1 MEYFERLELSQS
13 LETRER
19 KNKRKHTPEHH
30 NYHHE
35 KKKNKRKEKTCSV
48 CKKKG
53 HTKEECWWNPDN
65 SDNKLKKKKKF
76 KKGYKK
82 YSNEEIA
89 AMIAQLP
96 SFSKNKPQKKKN
108 ESKEKG
114 NSDSD
119 DDFSSDEETGFL
131 IRKTAEINVSS
142 SSDEDYTDSTKL
154 EQCYV
159 NERPNKRLKPTP
171 QSTEIVGEIKNRE
184 GDVRPIRV
192 LLDTGTSATIVLK
205 RYVMRGSQRVS
216 RNQKTKWTTM
226 GGSLICNHATT
237 STRIPIS

>member
-1 MEYFERLELSQS
+1 M
-13 LETRER
+13 
-19 KNKRKHTPEHH
+19 
-30 NYHHE
+30 
-35 KKKNKRKEKTCSV
+35 

-53 HTKEECWWNPDN
+53 HTKEECWWNPEN
-65 SDNKLKKKKKF
+65 TDNKLKKNKNKRF

-96 SFSKNKPQKKKN
+96 SFNKNKPQKKKN
-108 ESKEKG
+108 ETKEKE

-119 DDFSSDEETGFL
+119 KDSSLDKETGFL
-131 IRKTAEINVSS
+131 IRKLPEINVSS
-142 SSDEDYTDSTKL
+142 SSDEDYSDSVQI
-154 EQCYV
+154 EHCYDV
-159 NERPNKRLKPTP
+159 NEWPKKRLKPTP

-205 RYVMRGSQRVS
+205 CYVMRGLQRVS
-216 RNQKTKWTTM
+216 QNQKTKWTTM
-226 GGSLICNHATT
+226 GGSFVT
-237 STRIPIS
+237 STQQ